1 MDRHG
6 GGPPACLLAPDDKV
20 LQMNSQ
26 TLRDLA
32 EPERIRLLVEGVSDY
47 AIYMLDPDGY
57 VSSWNLGA
65 QRFKGYL
72 PHQIIGEH
80 FSVFYTDEDRA
91 SGLPAR
97 ALSTARDTG
106 RFESEG
112 WRVRR
117 DGTRFWTSVVID
129 AIRDE
134 QGELIG
140 FGKITRD
147 ITEHKAAQDALR
159 KSEDQFRRLVQGV
172 ADYAIYMLSPEG
184 VVTNWN
190 LGAERIKGYSSA
202 EAIGLHV
209 SCFYT
214 EGDRDEGVPTR
225 ALARAAREGRYE
237 QEGWRVRKD
246 GTRFWAHVVVDAVY
260 EAGELI
266 GFAKVTRDVTERKH
280 ATEALERANAALFQ
294 AQKMEAI
301 GQLTGGIAHD
311 FNNLLSVVSN
321 SLEVLAT
328 RLHEHADVRLL
339 DAMRRAVDRG
349 ATLTQQLL
357 SFARQQ
363 PLKVDVHDL
372 NTVIR
377 GFESVLSR
385 AGNSLVRLDLHLAE
399 QLRKVSVDAAR
410 FEAALLNLVVNA
422 RDAMPEGGDIIV
434 STTDVD
440 LADNMVGRLPAGAYV
455 RIAVRDTGTGMS
467 PEVAARAFEPFF
479 TTKALGKGT
488 GLGLSQVYGFFAQSG
503 GELVLDTESGKGTTV
518 IAYLPALDANEQDD
532 ADAEDASLVETVL
545 LVDDEP
551 DVMDAAAELLRSIGY
566 RVITASNGPDALEML
581 RRRDDIDILFTDVVM
596 PQGMSG
602 IDLARSTQAL
612 SPRIKVVLAS
622 GYPLPALK
630 NDYADLD
637 QFTFIHKPYRLADL
651 ARKLRT

>member
-1 MDRHG
+1 MTS
-6 GGPPACLLAPDDKV
+6 PPP
-20 LQMNSQ
+20 Q

-32 EPERIRLLVEGVSDY
+32 ESERIRLLVDGVSDY

-72 PHQIIGEH
+72 PHQIIGQH

-97 ALSTARDTG
+97 ALTIARETG

-129 AIRDE
+129 AIRND
-134 QGELIG
+134 QGVLIG
-140 FGKITRD
+140 YGKITRD
-147 ITEHKAAQDALR
+147 ITDRKAAQDALR

-172 ADYAIYMLSPEG
+172 TDYAIYMLSPEG

-190 LGAERIKGYSSA
+190 QGAERIKGYSST
-202 EAIGLHV
+202 EAIGMHF
-209 SCFYT
+209 SCFYA
-214 EGDRDEGVPTR
+214 ESDREDGVPGR
-225 ALARAAREGRYE
+225 SLALAAREGRYE

-246 GTRFWAHVVVDAVY
+246 GTRFWAHVVVDAVH
-260 EAGELI
+260 EHGELV
-266 GFAKVTRDVTERKH
+266 GFAKVTRDITERKL
-280 ATEALERANAALFQ
+280 AAEALERANAALFQ

-311 FNNLLSVVSN
+311 FNNLLSVVSS

-328 RLHEHADVRLL
+328 RLHDHADVRIL

-363 PLKVDVHDL
+363 PLKVDTHDL

-377 GFESVLSR
+377 GFESVLQR
-385 AGNSLVRLDLHLAE
+385 AGNSSVRFNLDLAPQLRLVR
-399 QLRKVSVDAAR
+399 VDAAR
-410 FEAALLNLVVNA
+410 FEAALLNLVVNS
-422 RDAMPEGGDIIV
+422 RDAMPEGGELTI
-434 STTDVD
+434 STVDVD
-440 LADNMVGRLPAGAYV
+440 LAEHAVGRLPAGPYV
-455 RIAVRDTGTGMS
+455 KVSVRDTGSGM
-467 PEVAARAFEPFF
+467 PPDVAARAFEPFF
-479 TTKALGKGT
+479 TTKAVGKGT
-488 GLGLSQVYGFFAQSG
+488 GLGLSQVYGFFVQSG
-503 GELVLDTESGKGTTV
+503 GDIALDTSPDHGTTV
-518 IAYLPALDANEQDD
+518 TAYLPAIPGDAPAD
-532 ADAEDASLVETVL
+532 ADTSPDSAVETVL

-566 RVITASNGPDALEML
+566 AVITASNGPDALELL
-581 RRRDDIDILFTDVVM
+581 RRRNDIDILFTDVVM

-602 IDLARSTQAL
+602 IELARL
-612 SPRIKVVLAS
+612 SLDIAPGVKVVLAS

-630 NDYADLD
+630 TDFDDFD
-637 QFTFIHKPYRLADL
+637 QFAFINKPYRLADL
-651 ARKLRT
+651 ARKLRA

>member
-1 MDRHG
+1 MTS
-6 GGPPACLLAPDDKV
+6 PPP
-20 LQMNSQ
+20 Q

-32 EPERIRLLVEGVSDY
+32 ESERIRLLVDGVTDY

-72 PHQIIGEH
+72 PQQIIGQH

-97 ALSTARDTG
+97 ALTIARETG

-129 AIRDE
+129 AIRND
-134 QGELIG
+134 QGALIG
-140 FGKITRD
+140 YGKITRD
-147 ITEHKAAQDALR
+147 ITDRKTAQDALR
-159 KSEDQFRRLVQGV
+159 QSEDQFRRLVQGV
-172 ADYAIYMLSPEG
+172 TDYAIYMLSPEG

-190 LGAERIKGYSSA
+190 QGAERIKGYSST
-202 EAIGLHV
+202 EAIGMHF
-209 SCFYT
+209 SRFYA
-214 EGDRDEGVPTR
+214 EADRDDGVPGR
-225 ALARAAREGRYE
+225 SLALAAREGRYE

-246 GTRFWAHVVVDAVY
+246 GTRFWAHVVVDAIR
-260 EAGELI
+260 ENGELV
-266 GFAKVTRDVTERKH
+266 GFAKVTRDVTERKL
-280 ATEALERANAALFQ
+280 AAEALERANTALFQ

-328 RLHEHADVRLL
+328 RLHEHADVRIL

-363 PLKVDVHDL
+363 PLKVDTHDL

-377 GFESVLSR
+377 GFESVLQR
-385 AGNSLVRLDLHLAE
+385 AGNSSVRFDLDLAP
-399 QLRKVSVDAAR
+399 QLRPVLVDAAR
-410 FEAALLNLVVNA
+410 FEAALLNLVVNS
-422 RDAMPEGGDIIV
+422 RDAMPEGGELIV

-440 LADNMVGRLPAGAYV
+440 LADHAVGRLPAGPYV
-455 RIAVRDTGTGMS
+455 QVSVRDTGAGM
-467 PEVAARAFEPFF
+467 PPDVAARAFEPFF
-479 TTKALGKGT
+479 TTKAVGKGT

-503 GELVLDTESGKGTTV
+503 GDIVLDTRPGQGTTV
-518 IAYLPALDANEQDD
+518 TAYLPAIAGDTP
-532 ADAEDASLVETVL
+532 ADTDGNGDSNVETVL

-566 RVITASNGPDALEML
+566 AVITASNGPDALELL
-581 RRRDDIDILFTDVVM
+581 RRRNDIDILFTDVVM

-602 IDLARSTQAL
+602 IELARLTLDIA
-612 SPRIKVVLAS
+612 PGVKVVLAS

-630 NDYADLD
+630 NDFDDLD
-637 QFTFIHKPYRLADL
+637 QFAFINKPYRLADL
-651 ARKLRT
+651 ARKLRA

>member
-1 MDRHG
+1 MTS
-6 GGPPACLLAPDDKV
+6 PPP
-20 LQMNSQ
+20 Q

-32 EPERIRLLVEGVSDY
+32 ESERIRLLVEGVTDY

-72 PHQIIGEH
+72 PHQIIGQH

-97 ALSTARDTG
+97 ALTIARETG

-129 AIRDE
+129 AIRND
-134 QGELIG
+134 QGVLIG
-140 FGKITRD
+140 YGKITRD
-147 ITEHKAAQDALR
+147 ITDRKAAQDALR

-172 ADYAIYMLSPEG
+172 TDYAIYMLSPEG

-190 LGAERIKGYSSA
+190 QGAERIKGYSST
-202 EAIGLHV
+202 EAIGMHF
-209 SCFYT
+209 SCFYA
-214 EGDRDEGVPTR
+214 ESDREDGVPGR
-225 ALARAAREGRYE
+225 SLALAAREGRYE

-246 GTRFWAHVVVDAVY
+246 GTRFWAHVVVDAIH
-260 EAGELI
+260 EHGELV
-266 GFAKVTRDVTERKH
+266 GFAKVTRDVTERKL
-280 ATEALERANAALFQ
+280 AAEALERANTALFQ

-301 GQLTGGIAHD
+301 GQLTGGISHD
-311 FNNLLSVVSN
+311 FNNLLSVVSS

-328 RLHEHADVRLL
+328 RLHDHADVRIL

-363 PLKVDVHDL
+363 PLKVDTHDL

-377 GFESVLSR
+377 GFESVLQR
-385 AGNSLVRLDLHLAE
+385 AGNSSVRFDLDLAP
-399 QLRKVSVDAAR
+399 QLRLVQVDAAR
-410 FEAALLNLVVNA
+410 FEAALLNLVVNS
-422 RDAMPEGGDIIV
+422 RDAMPEGGELII
-434 STTDVD
+434 STVDVD
-440 LADNMVGRLPAGAYV
+440 LAEHAVGRLPAGPYV
-455 RIAVRDTGTGMS
+455 KVSVRDTGSGM
-467 PEVAARAFEPFF
+467 PPDVAARAFEPFF
-479 TTKALGKGT
+479 TTKAVGKGT
-488 GLGLSQVYGFFAQSG
+488 GLGLSQVYGFFVQSG
-503 GELVLDTESGKGTTV
+503 GDIALDTSPDHGTTV
-518 IAYLPALDANEQDD
+518 TAYLPALAGDAPAD
-532 ADAEDASLVETVL
+532 ADASPDTTVETVL

-566 RVITASNGPDALEML
+566 AVITASNGPDALELL
-581 RRRDDIDILFTDVVM
+581 RRRNDIDILFTDVVM

-602 IDLARSTQAL
+602 IELARL
-612 SPRIKVVLAS
+612 SLDIAPGVKVVLAS

-630 NDYADLD
+630 TDFDDLE
-637 QFTFIHKPYRLADL
+637 QFAFINKPYRLADL
-651 ARKLRT
+651 ARKLRA

>member
-1 MDRHG
+1 MTS
-6 GGPPACLLAPDDKV
+6 PPP
-20 LQMNSQ
+20 Q

-32 EPERIRLLVEGVSDY
+32 ESERIRLLVEGVTDY
-47 AIYMLDPDGY
+47 AIYILDPDGY

-72 PHQIIGEH
+72 PQQIIGQH

-97 ALSTARDTG
+97 ALTIARETG

-129 AIRDE
+129 AIRND
-134 QGELIG
+134 QGVLIG
-140 FGKITRD
+140 YGKITRD
-147 ITEHKAAQDALR
+147 ITDRKAAQDALR

-172 ADYAIYMLSPEG
+172 TDYAIYMLSPEG

-190 LGAERIKGYSSA
+190 QGAERIKGYSST
-202 EAIGLHV
+202 EAIGMHF
-209 SCFYT
+209 SCFYA
-214 EGDRDEGVPTR
+214 EADRNDGVPGR
-225 ALARAAREGRYE
+225 SLALAAREGRYE

-246 GTRFWAHVVVDAVY
+246 GTRFWAHVVVDAIR
-260 EAGELI
+260 EEGELV
-266 GFAKVTRDVTERKH
+266 GFAKVTRDVTERKL
-280 ATEALERANAALFQ
+280 AAEALERANTALFQ

-328 RLHEHADVRLL
+328 RLHEHADVRIL

-363 PLKVDVHDL
+363 PLKVDTHDL
-372 NTVIR
+372 NAVIQ
-377 GFESVLSR
+377 GFESVLQR
-385 AGNSLVRLDLHLAE
+385 AGSSSVRFDLDLAP
-399 QLRKVSVDAAR
+399 QLRPVRVDAAR
-410 FEAALLNLVVNA
+410 FEAALLNLVVNS
-422 RDAMPEGGDIIV
+422 RDAMPEGGELIV
-434 STTDVD
+434 STADVD
-440 LADNMVGRLPAGAYV
+440 LAEHAVGRLPAGPYV
-455 RIAVRDTGTGMS
+455 KVSVRDTGAGMP

-479 TTKALGKGT
+479 TTKPVGKGT

-503 GELVLDTESGKGTTV
+503 GEIVLDTRPGLGTTV
-518 IAYLPALDANEQDD
+518 TAYLPAIATDTA
-532 ADAEDASLVETVL
+532 ADTEAGVDSGVETVL

-566 RVITASNGPDALEML
+566 AVITASNGPDALELL
-581 RRRDDIDILFTDVVM
+581 RRRNDIDILFTDVVM

-602 IDLARSTQAL
+602 IELARLTSEIA
-612 SPRIKVVLAS
+612 PGVKVVLAS

-630 NDYADLD
+630 SDFHDLD
-637 QFTFIHKPYRLADL
+637 QFAFINKPYRLADL
-651 ARKLRT
+651 ARKLRA

>member
-1 MDRHG
+1 MTS
-6 GGPPACLLAPDDKV
+6 PPP
-20 LQMNSQ
+20 Q

-32 EPERIRLLVEGVSDY
+32 ESERIRLLVEGVTDY

-72 PHQIIGEH
+72 PHQIISQH
-80 FSVFYTDEDRA
+80 FSVFYTDDDRA

-97 ALSTARDTG
+97 ALTIARETG

-129 AIRDE
+129 AIRND
-134 QGELIG
+134 QGVLIG
-140 FGKITRD
+140 YGKITRD
-147 ITEHKAAQDALR
+147 ITDRKAAQDALR

-172 ADYAIYMLSPEG
+172 TDYAIYMLSPEG

-190 LGAERIKGYSSA
+190 QGAERIKGYSST
-202 EAIGLHV
+202 EAIGMHF

-214 EGDRDEGVPTR
+214 ESDREDGVPTR
-225 ALARAAREGRYE
+225 SLALAAREGRYE

-246 GTRFWAHVVVDAVY
+246 GTRFWAHVVVDAIH
-260 EAGELI
+260 EQGELV
-266 GFAKVTRDVTERKH
+266 GFAKVTRDVTERKL
-280 ATEALERANAALFQ
+280 AAEALERANTALFQ

-301 GQLTGGIAHD
+301 GQLTGGVAHD

-328 RLHEHADVRLL
+328 RLHEHADVRIL

-363 PLKVDVHDL
+363 PLKVDTHNL

-377 GFESVLSR
+377 GFESVLQR
-385 AGNSLVRLDLHLAE
+385 AGNSSVRFDLNLAP
-399 QLRKVSVDAAR
+399 QLRLVQVDAAR
-410 FEAALLNLVVNA
+410 FEAALLNLVVNS
-422 RDAMPEGGDIIV
+422 RDAMPEGGELII
-434 STTDVD
+434 STVDVD
-440 LADNMVGRLPAGAYV
+440 LAEHAVGRLPAGPYV
-455 RIAVRDTGTGMS
+455 KVSVRDTGSGM
-467 PEVAARAFEPFF
+467 PPDVAARAFEPFF
-479 TTKALGKGT
+479 TTKAVGKGT
-488 GLGLSQVYGFFAQSG
+488 GLGLSQVYGFFVQSG
-503 GELVLDTESGKGTTV
+503 GDIALDTSPDHGTTV
-518 IAYLPALDANEQDD
+518 TAYLPAIAGDAPAD
-532 ADAEDASLVETVL
+532 ADASPDTTVETVL

-566 RVITASNGPDALEML
+566 AVITASNGPDALELL
-581 RRRDDIDILFTDVVM
+581 RRRNDIDILFTDVVM

-602 IDLARSTQAL
+602 IELARL
-612 SPRIKVVLAS
+612 SLGIAPGVKVVLAS

-630 NDYADLD
+630 TDFDDLD
-637 QFTFIHKPYRLADL
+637 QFAFINKPYRLADL
-651 ARKLRT
+651 ARKLRA